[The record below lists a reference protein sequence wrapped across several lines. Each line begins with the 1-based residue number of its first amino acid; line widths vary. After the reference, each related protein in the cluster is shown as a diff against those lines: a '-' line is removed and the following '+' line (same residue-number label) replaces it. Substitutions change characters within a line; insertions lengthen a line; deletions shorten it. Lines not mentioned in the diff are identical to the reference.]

1 MHDALAPIFVSLN
14 KCHLQRECVY
24 TPCWN
29 NKHTCTNILF
39 IDHHGMS
46 DINRFVRFSI
56 DFIIKQ
62 IYFQTCYVVLN
73 IMRRLAR
80 YVTAAGHAVIFQPLL
95 SLAPSWP
102 PFCLLLIPVRLIA
115 IHDLYWCDFVSH
127 ALTNLRQE
135 AIDGQF
141 LSIGNTVLSIQE
153 ALLTF

>member
-1 MHDALAPIFVSLN
+1 
-14 KCHLQRECVY
+14 
-24 TPCWN
+24 
-29 NKHTCTNILF
+29 
-39 IDHHGMS
+39 MS

-56 DFIIKQ
+56 DFVIKQ

-95 SLAPSWP
+95 GLASSWP

-153 ALLTF
+153 ALLTFQQHAAQWICDGQSSVATVAFFYALQISIDS